1 MFQNLYCDVL
11 LTKPVD
17 EKVKKKQSGWCPPTV
32 FNQYVDVTTMKDLL
46 KMCMHHFA
54 FCYNHPPNTPTR
66 TLLHLH
72 LQNSAWSCWPHHWA
86 SVHTRSLSAVWRGS
100 AQGQH
105 HSLKGFRR
113 GMVDCWT
120 RGQRRV
126 AASSEE
132 VSLFIIEGE
141 KRKELGDVAGER
153 KVEASLP
160 KLLVLTLL
168 SRLDSKNK
176 RCIL

>member
-1 MFQNLYCDVL
+1 M
-11 LTKPVD
+11 D
-17 EKVKKKQSGWCPPTV
+17 EKVKKKGCLHTG
-32 FNQYVDVTTMKDLL
+32 DVPRLYLINMWTLRPWRIFLRCACTILLFVITT
-46 KMCMHHFA
+46 
-54 FCYNHPPNTPTR
+54 PPNTPTR
-66 TLLHLH
+66 THTLLHLH

-153 KVEASLP
+153 KVEASL
-160 KLLVLTLL
+160 LV
-168 SRLDSKNK
+168 
-176 RCIL
+176 

>member
-1 MFQNLYCDVL
+1 M
-11 LTKPVD
+11 
-17 EKVKKKQSGWCPPTV
+17 
-32 FNQYVDVTTMKDLL
+32 
-46 KMCMHHFA
+46 
-54 FCYNHPPNTPTR
+54 
-66 TLLHLH
+66 
-72 LQNSAWSCWPHHWA
+72 
-86 SVHTRSLSAVWRGS
+86 
-100 AQGQH
+100 
-105 HSLKGFRR
+105 
-113 GMVDCWT
+113 
-120 RGQRRV
+120 

-141 KRKELGDVAGER
+141 KRKELGDVAAER